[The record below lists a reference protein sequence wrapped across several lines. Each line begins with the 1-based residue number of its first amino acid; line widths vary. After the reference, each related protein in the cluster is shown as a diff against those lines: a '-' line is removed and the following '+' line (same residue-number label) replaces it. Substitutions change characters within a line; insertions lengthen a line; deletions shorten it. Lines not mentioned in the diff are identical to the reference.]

1 MMKIKDIKQLNNLLE
16 ELLQSYENECVEF
29 KEAKNDF
36 DSKKLGKYFSAIA
49 NEANLRGKE
58 YGWLIFGVED
68 KEHLIVGTQYRNST
82 KSLNSVKKKSQKT
95 LLSKS
100 LLLKFMNLKRKAN
113 ECFYSKFL
121 LHLKE
126 FQWLIQDT
134 ITLVMVKN

>member
-82 KSLNSVKKKSQKT
+82 KSLNSVKKKNRKKHYSA
-95 LLSKS
+95 
-100 LLLKFMNLKRKAN
+100 NL
-113 ECFYSKFL
+113 FY
-121 LHLKE
+121 
-126 FQWLIQDT
+126 
-134 ITLVMVKN
+134 